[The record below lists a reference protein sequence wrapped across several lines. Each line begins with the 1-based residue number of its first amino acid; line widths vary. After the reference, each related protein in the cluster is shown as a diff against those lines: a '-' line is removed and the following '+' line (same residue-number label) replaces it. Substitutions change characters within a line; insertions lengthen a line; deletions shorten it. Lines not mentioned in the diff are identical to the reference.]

1 MYSQKRKSE
10 KATARQHRVGSMLG
24 LAHNE
29 KVHNVILFKCI
40 HKSRKVK
47 RIIGINLTFKT

>member
-10 KATARQHRVGSMLG
+10 KPTARQRREGSMLG
-24 LAHNE
+24 IAHNE

-40 HKSRKVK
+40 RKSRKVK
-47 RIIGINLTFKT
+47 TQGTATP